1 MEEDNKTEVAQ
12 PEHTQTQQ
20 PMIAASKPIVRKF
33 ELEVFEEDLD
43 TASGWKKVRYDKPL
57 IVEVTSPKEL
67 QDKLALYKDCG
78 QMAKVVREIDP
89 PTKAQIAAAQQQAAQ
104 CMKQSQQQSEVQNLC
119 NMSPAQFVRQGLP
132 AQLQTAPQPVQTR
145 KPKYY
150 KVGDIEIKDDNGK
163 IYQKQWMKLTD
174 AEAANFRLVSDKNNA
189 ISNMNGKHLEMK
201 KWVLVQNSEEDESTQ
216 LEESM
221 NS

>member
-1 MEEDNKTEVAQ
+1 MEEENKTEVAQ
-12 PEHTQTQQ
+12 PEQLQTQQ
-20 PMIAASKPIVRKF
+20 SIMTAPKQLVRKF

-43 TASGWKKVRYDKPL
+43 TPSGWKKVRYDKPL

-89 PTKAQIAAAQQQAAQ
+89 PTKEQIAAAQQQATLAV
-104 CMKQSQQQSEVQNLC
+104 QQKMQAPIVQ
-119 NMSPAQFVRQGLP
+119 A
-132 AQLQTAPQPVQTR
+132 APQQVAIQQPILQATPQPIQAR

-163 IYQKQWMKLTD
+163 IYQKQWMKLTN
-174 AEAANFRLVSDKNNA
+174 AEASNFRLVSDKNNA
-189 ISNMNGKHLEMK
+189 IASMNGKHIEMK

>member
-1 MEEDNKTEVAQ
+1 MEEENKTEASQ
-12 PEHTQTQQ
+12 PEQMQTQQ
-20 PMIAASKPIVRKF
+20 PMMAAPKPLVRKF

-43 TASGWKKVRYDKPL
+43 TPSGWKKVRYDKPL
-57 IVEVTSPKEL
+57 IVEVTSLKEL

-89 PTKAQIAAAQQQAAQ
+89 PTKEQIVAQQQATLAVQQQMQAPIAQ
-104 CMKQSQQQSEVQNLC
+104 AASQQVAIQQ
-119 NMSPAQFVRQGLP
+119 PI
-132 AQLQTAPQPVQTR
+132 LQAAPQPIQAR

-163 IYQKQWMKLTD
+163 IYQKQWMKLTNT
-174 AEAANFRLVSDKNNA
+174 EASNFRLVSDKNNA
-189 ISNMNGKHLEMK
+189 IASMNGKHLEMK

-221 NS
+221 S

>member
-1 MEEDNKTEVAQ
+1 MEEENKTEVAQ
-12 PEHTQTQQ
+12 PEQMQTQQ
-20 PMIAASKPIVRKF
+20 QIMAAPKLLVRKF

-43 TASGWKKVRYDKPL
+43 TPNGWKKVRYDKPL

-89 PTKAQIAAAQQQAAQ
+89 PTKEQIAAAQQQVTLAV
-104 CMKQSQQQSEVQNLC
+104 QQQMQSPTVQ
-119 NMSPAQFVRQGLP
+119 A
-132 AQLQTAPQPVQTR
+132 APQQVAIQQPILQAVSQPIQTR

-163 IYQKQWMKLTD
+163 IYQKQWMKLTN
-174 AEAANFRLVSDKNNA
+174 AEASNFRLVSDKNNA
-189 ISNMNGKHLEMK
+189 IANMNGKHLEMK

>member
-1 MEEDNKTEVAQ
+1 MAV
-12 PEHTQTQQ
+12 P
-20 PMIAASKPIVRKF
+20 KPLVRKF

-89 PTKAQIAAAQQQAAQ
+89 PTKEQIAAQQQATLAV
-104 CMKQSQQQSEVQNLC
+104 QQQMQA
-119 NMSPAQFVRQGLP
+119 PIAQAAPQQVAIQQP
-132 AQLQTAPQPVQTR
+132 ILQAAPQPIQAR

-163 IYQKQWMKLTD
+163 IYQKQWMKLTNT
-174 AEAANFRLVSDKNNA
+174 EASNFRLVSDKNNA
-189 ISNMNGKHLEMK
+189 IASMNGKHLEMK
-201 KWVLVQNSEEDESTQ
+201 KWVLV
-216 LEESM
+216 
-221 NS
+221 

>member
-1 MEEDNKTEVAQ
+1 MEEENKTEVAQ
-12 PEHTQTQQ
+12 PEQLQTQQ
-20 PMIAASKPIVRKF
+20 SIMTAPKQLVRKF

-43 TASGWKKVRYDKPL
+43 TPSGWKKVRYDKPL

-89 PTKAQIAAAQQQAAQ
+89 PTKEQIVAAQQQATLAV
-104 CMKQSQQQSEVQNLC
+104 QQQMQAPIVQAAHQQVAIQQ
-119 NMSPAQFVRQGLP
+119 SI
-132 AQLQTAPQPVQTR
+132 LQAAPQPIQTR

-163 IYQKQWMKLTD
+163 IYQKQWMKLTN
-174 AEAANFRLVSDKNNA
+174 AEASNFRLVSDKNNA
-189 ISNMNGKHLEMK
+189 IVNMNGKHLEMK

>member
-1 MEEDNKTEVAQ
+1 MEEENKTEVAQ
-12 PEHTQTQQ
+12 PEQMQTQQ
-20 PMIAASKPIVRKF
+20 PIMAAPKQLVRKF

-43 TASGWKKVRYDKPL
+43 TPSGWKKVRYDKPL

-89 PTKAQIAAAQQQAAQ
+89 PTKEQIAAAQQQATLAV
-104 CMKQSQQQSEVQNLC
+104 QQQMQAPIVQAV
-119 NMSPAQFVRQGLP
+119 PQQVTIQQP
-132 AQLQTAPQPVQTR
+132 ILQAAPQPIQVR

-174 AEAANFRLVSDKNNA
+174 TEASNFRLVSDKNNA
-189 ISNMNGKHLEMK
+189 IASMNGKHLEMK

>member
-1 MEEDNKTEVAQ
+1 MEEGNNTEVAQ
-12 PEHTQTQQ
+12 PEQMQTQQ
-20 PMIAASKPIVRKF
+20 PMMAAPKPLVRKF

-43 TASGWKKVRYDKPL
+43 TPSGWKKVRYDKPL

-89 PTKAQIAAAQQQAAQ
+89 PTKEQIVAQQQATLA
-104 CMKQSQQQSEVQNLC
+104 V
-119 NMSPAQFVRQGLP
+119 
-132 AQLQTAPQPVQTR
+132 QLQMQAPIAQAAPQQAAPQQAAPQQAAPQQVAIQQPILQAAPQPIQVR

-174 AEAANFRLVSDKNNA
+174 AEASNFRLVSDKNNA
-189 ISNMNGKHLEMK
+189 IANMNGKHLEMK
-201 KWVLVQNSEEDESTQ
+201 KWVLV
-216 LEESM
+216 
-221 NS
+221 

>member
-1 MEEDNKTEVAQ
+1 MEEENKTEAAQ
-12 PEHTQTQQ
+12 PEQMQTQQ
-20 PMIAASKPIVRKF
+20 QIMAAPKLLVRKF

-43 TASGWKKVRYDKPL
+43 TPSGWKKVRYDKPL

-89 PTKAQIAAAQQQAAQ
+89 PTKEQIAAAQQQATLAV
-104 CMKQSQQQSEVQNLC
+104 QQQMQAPIVQAA
-119 NMSPAQFVRQGLP
+119 PQQVAIQQP
-132 AQLQTAPQPVQTR
+132 ILQAAPQPIQAR

-163 IYQKQWMKLTD
+163 IYQKQWMKLTN
-174 AEAANFRLVSDKNNA
+174 AEASNFRLVSDKNNA
-189 ISNMNGKHLEMK
+189 IANMNGKHLEMK

>member
-1 MEEDNKTEVAQ
+1 MEEENKTEVAQ
-12 PEHTQTQQ
+12 PEQLQTQQ
-20 PMIAASKPIVRKF
+20 PIMAAPKQLVRKF

-43 TASGWKKVRYDKPL
+43 TPSGWKKVRYDKPL

-89 PTKAQIAAAQQQAAQ
+89 PTKEQIAAAQQQATLAV
-104 CMKQSQQQSEVQNLC
+104 QQQMQAPIVQAA
-119 NMSPAQFVRQGLP
+119 PQQVAIQQP
-132 AQLQTAPQPVQTR
+132 ILQAAPQPIQTR

-163 IYQKQWMKLTD
+163 IYQKQWMKLTN
-174 AEAANFRLVSDKNNA
+174 AEASNFRLVSDKNNA
-189 ISNMNGKHLEMK
+189 IANMNGKHLEMK

>member
-1 MEEDNKTEVAQ
+1 MEEENKTEVAQ
-12 PEHTQTQQ
+12 PEQMQTQQ
-20 PMIAASKPIVRKF
+20 SMMAAPKPLVRKF

-43 TASGWKKVRYDKPL
+43 TPSGWKKVRYDKPL
-57 IVEVTSPKEL
+57 IVEVTSLKEL

-89 PTKAQIAAAQQQAAQ
+89 PTKEQIVTQQQATLAVQQQMQAPIAQ
-104 CMKQSQQQSEVQNLC
+104 AASQQVAIQQ
-119 NMSPAQFVRQGLP
+119 PI
-132 AQLQTAPQPVQTR
+132 LQAAPQPIQAR

-163 IYQKQWMKLTD
+163 IYQKQWMKLTNT
-174 AEAANFRLVSDKNNA
+174 EASNFRLVSDKNNA
-189 ISNMNGKHLEMK
+189 IASMNGKHLEMK

-221 NS
+221 S

>member
-1 MEEDNKTEVAQ
+1 MEEENKTEVAQ
-12 PEHTQTQQ
+12 PEQLQTQQ
-20 PMIAASKPIVRKF
+20 SIMTAPKQLVRKF

-43 TASGWKKVRYDKPL
+43 TPSGWKKVRYDKPL

-78 QMAKVVREIDP
+78 QMAKVVREIEP
-89 PTKAQIAAAQQQAAQ
+89 PTKEQIAAAQQQATLAV
-104 CMKQSQQQSEVQNLC
+104 QQKMQAPIVQAA
-119 NMSPAQFVRQGLP
+119 PQQVAIQQP
-132 AQLQTAPQPVQTR
+132 ILQAAPQPIQAR

-163 IYQKQWMKLTD
+163 IYQKQWMKLTN
-174 AEAANFRLVSDKNNA
+174 AEASNFRLVSDKNNA
-189 ISNMNGKHLEMK
+189 IANMNGKHLEMK

>member
-1 MEEDNKTEVAQ
+1 MEEENKTEVAQ
-12 PEHTQTQQ
+12 PEQLQTQQ
-20 PMIAASKPIVRKF
+20 SIMTAPKQLVRKF

-43 TASGWKKVRYDKPL
+43 TPSGWKKVRYDKPL

-89 PTKAQIAAAQQQAAQ
+89 PTKEQIVAAQQQATLAV
-104 CMKQSQQQSEVQNLC
+104 QQQMQAPIVQAAHQQVAIQQ
-119 NMSPAQFVRQGLP
+119 PI
-132 AQLQTAPQPVQTR
+132 LQAAPQPIQAR

-163 IYQKQWMKLTD
+163 IYQKQWMKLTN
-174 AEAANFRLVSDKNNA
+174 AEASNFRLVSDKNNA
-189 ISNMNGKHLEMK
+189 IANMNGKHLEMK

>member
-1 MEEDNKTEVAQ
+1 MEEENKTEVAQ
-12 PEHTQTQQ
+12 PEQMQTQQ
-20 PMIAASKPIVRKF
+20 PIIAAPKQLVRKF

-43 TASGWKKVRYDKPL
+43 TPSGWKKVRYDKPL

-89 PTKAQIAAAQQQAAQ
+89 PTKEQIAAAQQQATLAV
-104 CMKQSQQQSEVQNLC
+104 QQKMQAPIVQAA
-119 NMSPAQFVRQGLP
+119 PQQVTIQQP
-132 AQLQTAPQPVQTR
+132 ILQAAPQPIQAR

-163 IYQKQWMKLTD
+163 IYQKQWMKLTN
-174 AEAANFRLVSDKNNA
+174 AEASNFRLVSDKNNA
-189 ISNMNGKHLEMK
+189 IANMNGKHLEMK

>member
-1 MEEDNKTEVAQ
+1 MEEENKTEVAQ
-12 PEHTQTQQ
+12 PEQMQTQQ
-20 PMIAASKPIVRKF
+20 PIIAAPKQLVRKF

-89 PTKAQIAAAQQQAAQ
+89 PTKEQIAAAQQQATLAV
-104 CMKQSQQQSEVQNLC
+104 QQKMQAPIVQAA
-119 NMSPAQFVRQGLP
+119 PQQVAIQQP
-132 AQLQTAPQPVQTR
+132 ILQAAPQPIQAR

-163 IYQKQWMKLTD
+163 IYQKQWMKLTN
-174 AEAANFRLVSDKNNA
+174 AEASNFRLVSDKNNA
-189 ISNMNGKHLEMK
+189 IANMNGKHLEMK

>member
-1 MEEDNKTEVAQ
+1 MEEENKTEVAQ
-12 PEHTQTQQ
+12 PEQIQTQQ
-20 PMIAASKPIVRKF
+20 PIMAVPKPLVRKF

-89 PTKAQIAAAQQQAAQ
+89 PTKEQIVAAQQQATLAV
-104 CMKQSQQQSEVQNLC
+104 QQQMQV
-119 NMSPAQFVRQGLP
+119 PIAQAANQQVAIQQPILR
-132 AQLQTAPQPVQTR
+132 AAPQPIQTR

-174 AEAANFRLVSDKNNA
+174 TEASNFRLVSDKNNA
-189 ISNMNGKHLEMK
+189 IASMNGKHLEMK

-221 NS
+221 SS

>member
-1 MEEDNKTEVAQ
+1 MEEENKTEVAQ
-12 PEHTQTQQ
+12 PEQMQTQQ
-20 PMIAASKPIVRKF
+20 PIMAVPKPLVRKF

-43 TASGWKKVRYDKPL
+43 TPSGWKKVRYDKPL

-78 QMAKVVREIDP
+78 QMAKIVREIDP
-89 PTKAQIAAAQQQAAQ
+89 PTKQQIAVAQQQATLAV
-104 CMKQSQQQSEVQNLC
+104 QQQMQAPIVQVA
-119 NMSPAQFVRQGLP
+119 PQQVAIQQP
-132 AQLQTAPQPVQTR
+132 ILQAAPQPIRAR

-174 AEAANFRLVSDKNNA
+174 AEASNFRLVSDKNNA
-189 ISNMNGKHLEMK
+189 IANMNGKHLEMK

-221 NS
+221 SS

>member
-1 MEEDNKTEVAQ
+1 MEEENKTEAAQ
-12 PEHTQTQQ
+12 PEQMQTQQ
-20 PMIAASKPIVRKF
+20 QIMAAPKLLVRKF

-43 TASGWKKVRYDKPL
+43 TPSGWKKVRYDKPL

-89 PTKAQIAAAQQQAAQ
+89 PTKEQIAAAQQQATLVV
-104 CMKQSQQQSEVQNLC
+104 QQQMQAPIVQAA
-119 NMSPAQFVRQGLP
+119 PQQVAIQQP
-132 AQLQTAPQPVQTR
+132 ILQAAPQPIQTR

-174 AEAANFRLVSDKNNA
+174 AEASNFRLVSDKNNA
-189 ISNMNGKHLEMK
+189 IANMNGKHLEMK

>member
-1 MEEDNKTEVAQ
+1 MEEENKTEVAQ
-12 PEHTQTQQ
+12 PEQMQTQQ
-20 PMIAASKPIVRKF
+20 PIMAVPKPLVRKF

-89 PTKAQIAAAQQQAAQ
+89 PTKAQIAAAQQQATLTV
-104 CMKQSQQQSEVQNLC
+104 QQQMQVPIVQ
-119 NMSPAQFVRQGLP
+119 A
-132 AQLQTAPQPVQTR
+132 APQQVAIQQPILQATPQPIQVR

-174 AEAANFRLVSDKNNA
+174 TEASNFRLVSDKNNA
-189 ISNMNGKHLEMK
+189 IASMNGKHLEMK

-216 LEESM
+216 IEESM

>member
-1 MEEDNKTEVAQ
+1 MEEENKTEVAQ
-12 PEHTQTQQ
+12 PEQMQTQQ
-20 PMIAASKPIVRKF
+20 PIMAVPKPLVRKF

-78 QMAKVVREIDP
+78 QMAKVIREIDP
-89 PTKAQIAAAQQQAAQ
+89 PTKEQIVAAQQQATLAV
-104 CMKQSQQQSEVQNLC
+104 QQQMQAPIVQAV
-119 NMSPAQFVRQGLP
+119 PQQVTIQQP
-132 AQLQTAPQPVQTR
+132 ILQAAPQPIQVR

-163 IYQKQWMKLTD
+163 IYQKQWMKLTN
-174 AEAANFRLVSDKNNA
+174 AEASNFRLVSDKNNA
-189 ISNMNGKHLEMK
+189 IANMNGKHIEMK

>member
-1 MEEDNKTEVAQ
+1 MEEENKTELAQ
-12 PEHTQTQQ
+12 PEQMQTLQ
-20 PMIAASKPIVRKF
+20 PMMAAPKPLVRKF

-43 TASGWKKVRYDKPL
+43 TPSGWKKVRYDKPL
-57 IVEVTSPKEL
+57 IVEVTSLKEL

-89 PTKAQIAAAQQQAAQ
+89 PTKEQIVAQQQATLAV
-104 CMKQSQQQSEVQNLC
+104 QQQMQAPIAQA
-119 NMSPAQFVRQGLP
+119 SPQQVAIQQP
-132 AQLQTAPQPVQTR
+132 ILQAAPQPIQAR

-174 AEAANFRLVSDKNNA
+174 AEASNFRLVSDKNNA
-189 ISNMNGKHLEMK
+189 IASMNGKHLEMK
-201 KWVLVQNSEEDESTQ
+201 KWVLV
-216 LEESM
+216 
-221 NS
+221 

>member
-1 MEEDNKTEVAQ
+1 MEEENKTEVAQ
-12 PEHTQTQQ
+12 PEQMQTQQ
-20 PMIAASKPIVRKF
+20 PIMAVPKPLVRKF

-78 QMAKVVREIDP
+78 QMAKVIREIDP
-89 PTKAQIAAAQQQAAQ
+89 PTKEQIVAAQQQATLAV
-104 CMKQSQQQSEVQNLC
+104 QQQMQAPIVQAV
-119 NMSPAQFVRQGLP
+119 PQQVTIQQP
-132 AQLQTAPQPVQTR
+132 ILQAAPQPIQVR

-174 AEAANFRLVSDKNNA
+174 TEASNFRLVSDKNNA
-189 ISNMNGKHLEMK
+189 IASMNGKHLEMK

>member
-1 MEEDNKTEVAQ
+1 MEEENKTEVAQ
-12 PEHTQTQQ
+12 PEQMQTQQ
-20 PMIAASKPIVRKF
+20 PIMAVPKPLVRKF

-78 QMAKVVREIDP
+78 QMAKVIREIDP
-89 PTKAQIAAAQQQAAQ
+89 PTKEQIVAAQQQATLAV
-104 CMKQSQQQSEVQNLC
+104 QQQMQAPIVQAV
-119 NMSPAQFVRQGLP
+119 PQQVTIQQP
-132 AQLQTAPQPVQTR
+132 ILQAAPQPIQAR

-174 AEAANFRLVSDKNNA
+174 TEASNFRLVSDKNNA
-189 ISNMNGKHLEMK
+189 IASMNGKHLEMK

>member
-1 MEEDNKTEVAQ
+1 MEEENKTEVAQ
-12 PEHTQTQQ
+12 PEQMQTLQ
-20 PMIAASKPIVRKF
+20 PMMAAPKPLVRKF

-43 TASGWKKVRYDKPL
+43 TPSGWKKVRYDKPL
-57 IVEVTSPKEL
+57 IVEVTSLKEL

-89 PTKAQIAAAQQQAAQ
+89 PTKEQIVAQQQATLAV
-104 CMKQSQQQSEVQNLC
+104 QQQ
-119 NMSPAQFVRQGLP
+119 MHAPIAQAAPQQVAIQQP
-132 AQLQTAPQPVQTR
+132 ILQAAPQPIQVR

-174 AEAANFRLVSDKNNA
+174 TEASNFRLVSDKNNA
-189 ISNMNGKHLEMK
+189 IASMNGKHLEMK

>member
-1 MEEDNKTEVAQ
+1 MEEENKTEVAQ
-12 PEHTQTQQ
+12 PEQIQTQQ
-20 PMIAASKPIVRKF
+20 PIMAVPKPLVRKF

-89 PTKAQIAAAQQQAAQ
+89 PTKEQIVAAQQQATLAV
-104 CMKQSQQQSEVQNLC
+104 QQQMQV
-119 NMSPAQFVRQGLP
+119 PIAQAANQQIAIQQPILR
-132 AQLQTAPQPVQTR
+132 AAPQHIQTR

-174 AEAANFRLVSDKNNA
+174 TEASNFRLVSDKNNA
-189 ISNMNGKHLEMK
+189 IASMNGKHLEMK

>member
-1 MEEDNKTEVAQ
+1 MEEENKTEVAQ
-12 PEHTQTQQ
+12 PEQLQTQQ
-20 PMIAASKPIVRKF
+20 SIMTAPKQLVRKF

-43 TASGWKKVRYDKPL
+43 TPSGWKKVRYDKPL

-89 PTKAQIAAAQQQAAQ
+89 PTKEQIAAAQQQATLAV
-104 CMKQSQQQSEVQNLC
+104 QQQMQSPIVQAA
-119 NMSPAQFVRQGLP
+119 PQQVVIQQP
-132 AQLQTAPQPVQTR
+132 ILQAAPQPIQAR

-163 IYQKQWMKLTD
+163 IYQKQWMKLTN
-174 AEAANFRLVSDKNNA
+174 AEASNFRLVSDKNNA
-189 ISNMNGKHLEMK
+189 IANMNGKHLEMK

>member
-1 MEEDNKTEVAQ
+1 MEEGNNTEVAQ
-12 PEHTQTQQ
+12 PEQMQTQQ
-20 PMIAASKPIVRKF
+20 PMMAAPKPLVRKF

-43 TASGWKKVRYDKPL
+43 TPSGWKKVRYDKPL

-89 PTKAQIAAAQQQAAQ
+89 PTKEQIVAQQQATLA
-104 CMKQSQQQSEVQNLC
+104 V
-119 NMSPAQFVRQGLP
+119 
-132 AQLQTAPQPVQTR
+132 QLQMQAPIAQAAPQQAAPQQAAPQQAAPQQVAIQQPILQAAPQPIQVR

-174 AEAANFRLVSDKNNA
+174 TEASNFRLVSDKNNA
-189 ISNMNGKHLEMK
+189 IANMNGKHLEMK
-201 KWVLVQNSEEDESTQ
+201 KWVLV
-216 LEESM
+216 
-221 NS
+221 

>member
-1 MEEDNKTEVAQ
+1 MEEENKTEVAQ
-12 PEHTQTQQ
+12 PEQLQTQQ
-20 PMIAASKPIVRKF
+20 SIMTAPKQLVRKF

-43 TASGWKKVRYDKPL
+43 TPSGWKKVRYDKPL
-57 IVEVTSPKEL
+57 IVEATSPKEL

-89 PTKAQIAAAQQQAAQ
+89 PTKEQIAAAQQQVTLAV
-104 CMKQSQQQSEVQNLC
+104 QQQMQAPIVQ
-119 NMSPAQFVRQGLP
+119 A
-132 AQLQTAPQPVQTR
+132 APQQVAIQQPILQAAPQSIQTR

-163 IYQKQWMKLTD
+163 IYQKQWMKLTN
-174 AEAANFRLVSDKNNA
+174 AEASNFRLVSDKNNA
-189 ISNMNGKHLEMK
+189 IANMNGKHIEMK

>member
-1 MEEDNKTEVAQ
+1 MEEENKTEVAQ
-12 PEHTQTQQ
+12 PEQMQTQQ
-20 PMIAASKPIVRKF
+20 PIMAVPKPLVRKF

-89 PTKAQIAAAQQQAAQ
+89 PTKEQIAAAQQQATLAV
-104 CMKQSQQQSEVQNLC
+104 QQKMQAPIVQAA
-119 NMSPAQFVRQGLP
+119 PQQVAIQQP
-132 AQLQTAPQPVQTR
+132 ILQAAPQPIQAR

-163 IYQKQWMKLTD
+163 IYQKQWMKLTNT
-174 AEAANFRLVSDKNNA
+174 EASNFRLVSDKNNA
-189 ISNMNGKHLEMK
+189 IASMNGKHLEMK

-221 NS
+221 SS

>member
-1 MEEDNKTEVAQ
+1 MEEENKTEVAQ
-12 PEHTQTQQ
+12 PEQLQTQQ
-20 PMIAASKPIVRKF
+20 SIMTAPKQLVRKF

-43 TASGWKKVRYDKPL
+43 TPSGWKKVRYDKPL

-89 PTKAQIAAAQQQAAQ
+89 PTKEQIAAAQQQATLAV
-104 CMKQSQQQSEVQNLC
+104 QQKMQAPIVQAA
-119 NMSPAQFVRQGLP
+119 PQQVAIQQP
-132 AQLQTAPQPVQTR
+132 ILQAAPQPIQVR

-163 IYQKQWMKLTD
+163 IYQKQWMKLTN
-174 AEAANFRLVSDKNNA
+174 AEASNFRLVSDKNNA
-189 ISNMNGKHLEMK
+189 IASMNGKHLEMK

>member
-1 MEEDNKTEVAQ
+1 MEEENKTEVAQ
-12 PEHTQTQQ
+12 PEQMQAQQ
-20 PMIAASKPIVRKF
+20 PMMAAPKPLVRKF

-43 TASGWKKVRYDKPL
+43 TPSGWKKVRYDKPL
-57 IVEVTSPKEL
+57 IVEVTSLKEL

-78 QMAKVVREIDP
+78 QMAKAVREIDP
-89 PTKAQIAAAQQQAAQ
+89 PTKEQIAAQQQATLAV
-104 CMKQSQQQSEVQNLC
+104 QQQMQA
-119 NMSPAQFVRQGLP
+119 PIAQAAPQQVAIQQP
-132 AQLQTAPQPVQTR
+132 ILQAAPQPIQAR

-163 IYQKQWMKLTD
+163 IYQKQWMKLTNT
-174 AEAANFRLVSDKNNA
+174 EASNFRLVSDKNNA
-189 ISNMNGKHLEMK
+189 IASMNGKHLEMK

-221 NS
+221 SS

>member
-1 MEEDNKTEVAQ
+1 MEEENKTEVAQ
-12 PEHTQTQQ
+12 PEQMQTQQ
-20 PMIAASKPIVRKF
+20 PMIAAPKPLVRKF

-43 TASGWKKVRYDKPL
+43 TPSGWKKVRYDKPL

-89 PTKAQIAAAQQQAAQ
+89 PTKQQIAVAQQQATLAV
-104 CMKQSQQQSEVQNLC
+104 QQQMQASI
-119 NMSPAQFVRQGLP
+119 AQAAPQQVAIQQP
-132 AQLQTAPQPVQTR
+132 ILQAAPQPIQAR

-174 AEAANFRLVSDKNNA
+174 TEASNFRLVSDKNNA
-189 ISNMNGKHLEMK
+189 IASMNGKHLEMK

>member
-1 MEEDNKTEVAQ
+1 MEEENKTEVAQ
-12 PEHTQTQQ
+12 PEQLQTQQ
-20 PMIAASKPIVRKF
+20 SIMTAPKQLVRKF

-43 TASGWKKVRYDKPL
+43 TPSGWKKVRYDKPL
-57 IVEVTSPKEL
+57 IVEVTSLKEL

-89 PTKAQIAAAQQQAAQ
+89 PTKEQIVAQQQATLAV
-104 CMKQSQQQSEVQNLC
+104 QQQ
-119 NMSPAQFVRQGLP
+119 MHAPIAQAAPQQVAIQQP
-132 AQLQTAPQPVQTR
+132 ILQAAPQPIQAR

-163 IYQKQWMKLTD
+163 IYQKQWMKLTN
-174 AEAANFRLVSDKNNA
+174 AEASNFRLVSDKNNA
-189 ISNMNGKHLEMK
+189 IASMNGKHLEMK

-221 NS
+221 SL

>member
-1 MEEDNKTEVAQ
+1 MEEENKTEVAQ
-12 PEHTQTQQ
+12 PEQMQTQQ
-20 PMIAASKPIVRKF
+20 PIMASPKQLVRKF

-43 TASGWKKVRYDKPL
+43 TPSGWKKVRYDKPL

-89 PTKAQIAAAQQQAAQ
+89 PTKEQIAAAQQQATLAV
-104 CMKQSQQQSEVQNLC
+104 QQQMQAPIVQAA
-119 NMSPAQFVRQGLP
+119 PQQVAIQQP
-132 AQLQTAPQPVQTR
+132 ILQAAPQPIRTR

-163 IYQKQWMKLTD
+163 IYQKQWMKLTN
-174 AEAANFRLVSDKNNA
+174 AEASNFRLVSDKNNA
-189 ISNMNGKHLEMK
+189 IANMNGKHLEMK

>member
-1 MEEDNKTEVAQ
+1 MEEENKTEVAQ
-12 PEHTQTQQ
+12 PEQMQTQQ
-20 PMIAASKPIVRKF
+20 PIMAAPKQLVRKF

-43 TASGWKKVRYDKPL
+43 TPSGWKKVRYDKPL

-89 PTKAQIAAAQQQAAQ
+89 PTKQQIAAAQQQATLAV
-104 CMKQSQQQSEVQNLC
+104 QQQMQAPIVQAA
-119 NMSPAQFVRQGLP
+119 PQQVAIQQP
-132 AQLQTAPQPVQTR
+132 ILQAAPQPIQVR

-163 IYQKQWMKLTD
+163 IYQKQWMKLTN
-174 AEAANFRLVSDKNNA
+174 AEASNFRLVSDKNNA
-189 ISNMNGKHLEMK
+189 IANMNGKHLEMK

>member
-1 MEEDNKTEVAQ
+1 MEEGNKTEVAQ
-12 PEHTQTQQ
+12 PEQMQTQQ
-20 PMIAASKPIVRKF
+20 PMMAAPKPLVRKF

-43 TASGWKKVRYDKPL
+43 TPSGWKKVRYDKPL

-89 PTKAQIAAAQQQAAQ
+89 PTKEQIAAAQQQATLAV
-104 CMKQSQQQSEVQNLC
+104 QQQMQAPIVQ
-119 NMSPAQFVRQGLP
+119 A
-132 AQLQTAPQPVQTR
+132 APQQVAIQQPILQATPQPIQAR

-163 IYQKQWMKLTD
+163 IYQKQWMKLTN
-174 AEAANFRLVSDKNNA
+174 AEASNFRLVSDKNNA
-189 ISNMNGKHLEMK
+189 IASMNGKHLEMK